1 MYKSKKKKLLSI
13 FMAFALVL
21 NLIDIP
27 LIANASEN
35 EIVEVFNEGFSGNK
49 NQIAA
54 GEGWILEPSNMGG
67 YDSQGNYGKESPSA
81 KLDKSGR

>member
-35 EIVEVFNEGFSGNK
+35 EIVEVFN
-49 NQIAA
+49 
-54 GEGWILEPSNMGG
+54 
-67 YDSQGNYGKESPSA
+67 
-81 KLDKSGR
+81 

>member
-54 GEGWILEPSNMGG
+54 G
-67 YDSQGNYGKESPSA
+67 
-81 KLDKSGR
+81 

>member
-54 GEGWILEPSNMGG
+54 GEGWILEKNLHQQSLIKAVDILRLLHLN
-67 YDSQGNYGKESPSA
+67 
-81 KLDKSGR
+81 

>member
-54 GEGWILEPSNMGG
+54 GEGWILEPSNMG
-67 YDSQGNYGKESPSA
+67 
-81 KLDKSGR
+81 